1 MIKSCYRFLWRLSP
15 VDLFD
20 FDGTLV
26 DSNGVWVD
34 VDNGFLARRGLT
46 PTREYSDAVGH
57 SIFPIAAQYTK
68 DYYHLDMSP
77 EEIMAEWLDMAR
89 DAYAHQ
95 VPLKPGAGEF
105 LARRAGEGADMAL
118 VTACVPE
125 LCRAALARHGLERY
139 FSAVVYVQELGVEKR
154 DPRAFALTLERLG
167 VRAADCTLY
176 EDSPGAC
183 KAARDTGIAVV
194 GVYDSFYA
202 IYEAE
207 MRQLCRRYIR
217 SFTELL

>member
-1 MIKSCYRFLWRLSP
+1 M
-15 VDLFD
+15 DLFD

-95 VPLKPGAGEF
+95 IPLKPGAKEF
-105 LARRAGEGADMAL
+105 VERCAGAGEPMAL
-118 VTACVPE
+118 FTACVPQ
-125 LCRAALARHGLERY
+125 LCRAALERHGLTQY
-139 FSAVVYVQELGVEKR
+139 FPRVVYAQELGVEKR
-154 DPRAFALTLERLG
+154 ERRAFDLALEQLG
-167 VRAADCTLY
+167 AEAVDCTLY

-183 KAARDTGIAVV
+183 RAAREAGLTVV
-194 GVYDSFYA
+194 GVYDPFYA
-202 IYEAE
+202 VYKAE
-207 MRQLCRRYIR
+207 MKQLCHRYID

>member
-1 MIKSCYRFLWRLSP
+1 M
-15 VDLFD
+15 DLFD

-95 VPLKPGAGEF
+95 VPLKPGAGEIG
-105 LARRAGEGADMAL
+105 RAS
-118 VTACVPE
+118 
-125 LCRAALARHGLERY
+125 CRER
-139 FSAVVYVQELGVEKR
+139 V
-154 DPRAFALTLERLG
+154 
-167 VRAADCTLY
+167 
-176 EDSPGAC
+176 
-183 KAARDTGIAVV
+183 
-194 GVYDSFYA
+194 
-202 IYEAE
+202 
-207 MRQLCRRYIR
+207 
-217 SFTELL
+217 

>member
-1 MIKSCYRFLWRLSP
+1 M
-15 VDLFD
+15 DLFD

-167 VRAADCTLY
+167 VRASDCTLY

-194 GVYDSFYA
+194 GVYDPFYA
-202 IYEAE
+202 MYEAE
-207 MRQLCRRYIR
+207 MRQLCRRYIH
-217 SFTELL
+217 SFARLL

>member
-1 MIKSCYRFLWRLSP
+1 M
-15 VDLFD
+15 DLFD

-105 LARRAGEGADMAL
+105 LAHRAGEGADMAL

-154 DPRAFALTLERLG
+154 DPRAFALTLKRLG
-167 VRAADCTLY
+167 GAGVGLHPLRGLPRGLQGRPGHGHRRGGGVRPLLRHVRGGDEAALPPVYPQLY
-176 EDSPGAC
+176 
-183 KAARDTGIAVV
+183 
-194 GVYDSFYA
+194 
-202 IYEAE
+202 
-207 MRQLCRRYIR
+207 
-217 SFTELL
+217 

>member
-1 MIKSCYRFLWRLSP
+1 M
-15 VDLFD
+15 DLFD

-95 VPLKPGAGEF
+95 VPLKPGADEF
-105 LARRAGEGADMAL
+105 LARRAVEGADMAL

-139 FSAVVYVQELGVEKR
+139 FSAVVYKSWGWR
-154 DPRAFALTLERLG
+154 SGIPG
-167 VRAADCTLY
+167 P
-176 EDSPGAC
+176 SP
-183 KAARDTGIAVV
+183 
-194 GVYDSFYA
+194 
-202 IYEAE
+202 
-207 MRQLCRRYIR
+207 
-217 SFTELL
+217 

>member
-1 MIKSCYRFLWRLSP
+1 M
-15 VDLFD
+15 DLFD

>member
-1 MIKSCYRFLWRLSP
+1 M
-15 VDLFD
+15 DLFD

-105 LARRAGEGADMAL
+105 LARRAGQGADMAL

-154 DPRAFALTLERLG
+154 DPRAFALTLARLG
-167 VRAADCTLY
+167 VRASDCTLY

>member
-1 MIKSCYRFLWRLSP
+1 M
-15 VDLFD
+15 DLFD

-167 VRAADCTLY
+167 VRASDCTLY

>member
-1 MIKSCYRFLWRLSP
+1 M
-15 VDLFD
+15 DLFD

-105 LARRAGEGADMAL
+105 LARRAVEGADMAL

-167 VRAADCTLY
+167 VRAMDCTLY

-183 KAARDTGIAVV
+183 RAARDTGIAVV
-194 GVYDSFYA
+194 WVYDPFYA
-202 IYEAE
+202 MYEAE

>member
-1 MIKSCYRFLWRLSP
+1 M
-15 VDLFD
+15 DLFD

-68 DYYHLDMSP
+68 DYYHLAMSP

-167 VRAADCTLY
+167 VRAPDCTLY

-194 GVYDSFYA
+194 GVCDPFYA
-202 IYEAE
+202 MYEAE